1 MGSPNVWQTIDV
13 IADVRTT
20 YIVRVGT
27 GMTSLPMFNQTF
39 CYPSFRVEKRLHAV
53 YLIPAT
59 PFEGLVR
66 FYLLTVIYDVTVTI
80 KIYLVT

>member
-1 MGSPNVWQTIDV
+1 MLKRSPAYGQQGV
-13 IADVRTT
+13 
-20 YIVRVGT
+20 
-27 GMTSLPMFNQTF
+27 
-39 CYPSFRVEKRLHAV
+39 HAV

-59 PFEGLVR
+59 PFEGLVL